1 MIEYDKRIKDPSKI
15 LTPFSSGVNE
25 YYGKECYF
33 TDDLCN
39 FCDLEVCIADTL
51 VDRPLTNKDYQFT
64 TEHDHFKYCLPS
76 EFVEKPIKEQLR
88 PYTLEEIQLEFEVGK
103 PIKFRRKN
111 NRTSENYLAYYL
123 AYLGYS
129 YLFDES
135 EYKYYERI
143 HIGNSSY
150 TLQELFDNYEWQND
164 SNVWKPFGCKD

>member
-33 TDDLCN
+33 TDDLCD

-76 EFVEKPIKEQLR
+76 EFVEKSIKKQLR
-88 PYTLEEIQLEFEVGK
+88 PFASDKELPFTVGDKVYFKRKGWNPYIYTIVSALNFNSNGTLTGIQLGCLKIIDTEDLFNDCEW
-103 PIKFRRKN
+103 KFGIDI
-111 NRTSENYLAYYL
+111 E
-123 AYLGYS
+123 
-129 YLFDES
+129 
-135 EYKYYERI
+135 
-143 HIGNSSY
+143 
-150 TLQELFDNYEWQND
+150 
-164 SNVWKPFGCKD
+164 WKPFGVVK